1 MRLDFNVLWVDDQPG
16 AVNAQIER
24 IKTRMES
31 EGFSFR
37 PTLRKSLTEVE
48 TLIAE
53 DVFQDEVDLI
63 LVDWDLGGGVQG
75 QDVIAKVREVAPYL
89 TRFAH
94 PRVRARAPGGKAAA
108 VTARAAVE
116 LEVALEVVSPTR

>member
-1 MRLDFNVLWVDDQPG
+1 MAQAATMGLEETTTTAIAG
-16 AVNAQIER
+16 AATAAVPAR
-24 IKTRMES
+24 VATAGATTVRVMM
-31 EGFSFR
+31 
-37 PTLRKSLTEVE
+37 
-48 TLIAE
+48 
-53 DVFQDEVDLI
+53 
-63 LVDWDLGGGVQG
+63 
-75 QDVIAKVREVAPYL
+75 VREVAPYL